1 MTAVTNQPLPL
12 GHLEREKHIQM
23 IFRAFQNRCGPCEC
37 QSHTPAAKAQPVVSE
52 WDPDQQF
59 SVLSPEKKIENRV
72 TLPSQKVEEQ
82 NQESST
88 RSDFMTVLET
98 VSQIHI
104 RAQPELQGPQCV
116 PRRIYSITT
125 GGGRSQI
132 FVAVEESSCL
142 CLQCC
147 GPARACTLKGFDC
160 QGSPVFYFERPFRSD
175 ACCFGCCLMEMRV
188 YTPQKHL
195 IGTVCQRWSMFTPL
209 LEVCDA
215 DGASSVRIQ
224 GCCCPCRCFS
234 DQQFQVVSNIGERL
248 GTIWKKWPGFNE
260 EQNMDHEY
268 FGLNVPLNMESHMKL
283 LLLGSTFLLVRKP
296 F

>member
-1 MTAVTNQPLPL
+1 MYSQFYTMTAVTNQPLPL

-104 RAQPELQGPQCV
+104 RAQPELQG
-116 PRRIYSITT
+116 
-125 GGGRSQI
+125 
-132 FVAVEESSCL
+132 
-142 CLQCC
+142 
-147 GPARACTLKGFDC
+147 
-160 QGSPVFYFERPFRSD
+160 
-175 ACCFGCCLMEMRV
+175 
-188 YTPQKHL
+188 
-195 IGTVCQRWSMFTPL
+195 
-209 LEVCDA
+209 
-215 DGASSVRIQ
+215 
-224 GCCCPCRCFS
+224 
-234 DQQFQVVSNIGERL
+234 
-248 GTIWKKWPGFNE
+248 
-260 EQNMDHEY
+260 
-268 FGLNVPLNMESHMKL
+268 
-283 LLLGSTFLLVRKP
+283 
-296 F
+296 